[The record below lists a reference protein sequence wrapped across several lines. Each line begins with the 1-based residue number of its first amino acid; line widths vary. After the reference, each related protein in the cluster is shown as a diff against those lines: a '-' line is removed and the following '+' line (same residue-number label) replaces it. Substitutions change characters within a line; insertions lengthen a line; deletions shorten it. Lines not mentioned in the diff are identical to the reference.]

1 MRRSLPEILSR
12 TGAIVEQPA
21 FYPYLSG
28 RRNLEIVAKLRGI
41 EEIEAVERQLH
52 AVGLTDRADAK
63 FGGYSMGMRQRLGLA
78 SVLIAGPQLLVLDE
92 PTSGLMCQREVRELI
107 KNLSKAGRTVLLFP
121 ATNSARFRRSAVT
134 SRSSTAASWS

>member
-1 MRRSLPEILSR
+1 M
-12 TGAIVEQPA
+12 VETTTVL
-21 FYPYLSG
+21 PYLSG
-28 RRNLEIVAKLRGI
+28 RRNPGSSRNCGGI

-92 PTSGLMCQREVRELI
+92 PTSGLDP
-107 KNLSKAGRTVLLFP
+107 AGQQ
-121 ATNSARFRRSAVT
+121 SGS
-134 SRSSTAASWS
+134 